1 MRRHERGRHLAA
13 AQSPFG
19 LLDATA
25 EPPSAGGH
33 GVISAMPAAG
43 PASQHEAASP
53 PIPPALPAPSVPA
66 APPFPPTSPNRLPL
80 ATDAVAGRLA
90 PARRTWKGPGRI
102 GELAAILAPPPRR
115 EADGTRQ
122 PVDRLLLPLLAAWC
136 FVVRRLSGETAFQLL
151 WHAPAHGGEEAAAWL
166 GVAVDDASPFGGV
179 MEQLEGRLAALLPS
193 SWWWWS
199 SSVPS
204 SLAPSSS
211 SPAAVAPVAV
221 VVAPGAA
228 EETVETVAAPAEG
241 AGGPGVTAAFRG
253 GAPAAGRAA
262 PPWPGHTLALEVEL
276 LGAEVRCRLCS
287 SHLALSRQRGR
298 HILAQLGAV
307 LEQAV
312 ANPAAALGTLSLL
325 TPESLAVLPDPAAPL
340 DQPALPA
347 VLALFAAWAA
357 RAPAGA
363 ALILPNRRGTPGE
376 RVITYGE
383 LSAAAAAVARRLHAA
398 GLARGRVV
406 AIHGRRSAGLIA
418 AMLGVMAAGGAL
430 LILDAALPEERKALL
445 VRLAAASH
453 LVDLEAAAPRPWAA
467 GLAGL
472 PVVDADSDL
481 DPDLGPAPPAALAG
495 TAEPATP
502 ARSTPSTPATPAT
515 PSTIAAE
522 LAAAAA
528 GLAGDAPAYVF
539 FTSGTTG
546 RPKGVLGSHRGLSH
560 FLLWQRDAFAVGPA
574 DRCAQ
579 LTHLAFD
586 VMLRD
591 VFLPLVSGAALCL
604 PEEADERPDRVL
616 AWLERRRVSLLHAV
630 PSLARRWLDGA
641 APGLALAGLR
651 FVFFAGEPL
660 PAALVAAWR
669 RAFPRSGAQV
679 NLYGPTETTLAKCA
693 HLLGREL
700 AAGIQPIGRPLPQT
714 QVLVLAPGGRLCGV
728 GEPGEL
734 VIRTPFRSLG
744 YLAEPDASR
753 RQPSPAGA
761 HPGVAR
767 GFAPNPFH
775 AVPGDLV
782 YATGDRGRY
791 RPDGSLDILG
801 RADHQVKVRGVR
813 IDPAEIEAALCS
825 LDGVRQAVVAA
836 REMAP
841 GDTQLVAWVVCADPP
856 GAAAAAELRRGLAA
870 RLPSYLVP
878 AWFVI
883 LPALPL
889 NANGKLDRAAL
900 PDPGSAPRAGRA
912 GAPPAGAMERRVA
925 SWWRSILGGVEAARD
940 EDFFTLGG
948 DSIKALRLA
957 ALAEQ
962 ELGVEM
968 PAAAIVVQPTIAAQA
983 SWLERQAGR
992 PAGHLV
998 LGAGRQR
1005 QLFAFPPLLGY
1016 GLAYL
1021 RIAGFVPAHTIHA
1034 FDFLEEEEPIASYA
1048 EAVRREQ
1055 PAGSYTLIGYSAG
1068 GNLAF
1073 EVAALLERGGAAVDA
1088 VIMLDAKR
1096 FVEPEVLADEEIE
1109 HLVWANLDH
1118 LAGPMLADEHF
1129 RALVRD
1135 DAARRRMAAKMRAFL
1150 RFERGRTND
1159 GPIAADIHF
1168 IHSTNRPVCT
1178 SWAQVTHGRFLV
1190 YQGSGDH
1197 LAMTQPPH
1205 AAVNGTLIAGI
1216 LQDAKETDLARHR
1229 S

>member
-33 GVISAMPAAG
+33 GVIGAMPAAR
-43 PASQHEAASP
+43 PALEHEAPS
-53 PIPPALPAPSVPA
+53 PPALPALQTPPALQIPPS
-66 APPFPPTSPNRLPL
+66 RLPL
-80 ATDAVAGRLA
+80 PTDAVAGRPG
-90 PARRTWKGPGRI
+90 PARRTWKAPARI
-102 GELAAILAPPPRR
+102 GELAAILAPPARR
-115 EADGTRQ
+115 VAGGSRQ
-122 PVDRLLLPLLAAWC
+122 TVDRRLLPLLAAWC
-136 FVVRRLSGETAFQLL
+136 FVVRRLSGETAFPLL
-151 WHAPAHGGEEAAAWL
+151 WHAPAHGGEEGAAWL

-179 MEQLEGRLAALLPS
+179 MEQLEGRLAALL
-193 SWWWWS
+193 
-199 SSVPS
+199 
-204 SLAPSSS
+204 SSS
-211 SPAAVAPVAV
+211 SAALSSSSAAAVAPVAAV
-221 VVAPGAA
+221 
-228 EETVETVAAPAEG
+228 ETVDRVAAPAEG
-241 AGGPGVTAAFRG
+241 TGGPGVTAAFRG

-262 PPWPGHTLALEVEL
+262 PPWPSPTLALEVEL
-276 LGAEVRCRLCS
+276 LGAEVRCRLCAS
-287 SHLALSRQRGR
+287 QVALSRQRGR

-307 LEQAV
+307 LEQA
-312 ANPAAALGTLSLL
+312 AADPAAALGTLSLL

-340 DQPALPA
+340 DQPELPA

-363 ALILPNRRGTPGE
+363 ALVLPNRRGTPGE
-376 RVITYGE
+376 RVITYGA

-445 VRLAAASH
+445 MRLASASH
-453 LVDLEAAAPRPWAA
+453 LLDLEAAAPRPWAA
-467 GLAGL
+467 GLAGIT
-472 PVVDADSDL
+472 VVDADSDL
-481 DPDLGPAPPAALAG
+481 DPDLCPAPPAGLAG
-495 TAEPATP
+495 TAEPSAP
-502 ARSTPSTPATPAT
+502 AIPSTLSTPSTPST

-522 LAAAAA
+522 LAASAA

-604 PEEADERPDRVL
+604 PEGADERPDRVL
-616 AWLERRRVSLLHAV
+616 AWLERQRVSLLHAV

-641 APGLALAGLR
+641 APGLALASLR

-700 AAGIQPIGRPLPQT
+700 AAGIQPIGRPLPHT

-744 YLAEPDASR
+744 YLEEPGVSHQ
-753 RQPSPAGA
+753 QPSPAGA
-761 HPGVAR
+761 HPALAR

-801 RADHQVKVRGVR
+801 RADHQIKVRGVR
-813 IDPAEIEAALCS
+813 VDPAEIEAALCS

-856 GAAAAAELRRGLAA
+856 AAAAAADLRRGLAA
-870 RLPSYLVP
+870 KLPSYLVP

-983 SWLERQAGR
+983 SWLGRQAGR

-1096 FVEPEVLADEEIE
+1096 FVEPEVLADDEIE

-1129 RALVRD
+1129 RELVRD

-1178 SWAQVTHGRFLV
+1178 SWAQATHGRFLA

-1216 LQDAKETDLARHR
+1216 LQDVKETDFARHR